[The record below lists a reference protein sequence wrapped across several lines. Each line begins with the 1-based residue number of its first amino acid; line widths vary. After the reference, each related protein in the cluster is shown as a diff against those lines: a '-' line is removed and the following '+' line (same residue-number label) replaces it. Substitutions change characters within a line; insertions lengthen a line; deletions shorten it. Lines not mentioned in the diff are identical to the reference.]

1 MSGARVPSQE
11 IARRRRTALIG
22 IAAAALVLGLIAGA
36 ITGGGDE
43 DGADSPSRAIE
54 QVTCPT
60 EVATS
65 PARLAGQM
73 LIVRMESTATEALR
87 RRIAGGRI
95 GGVIL
100 FPPEGADPGALGAE
114 VAKLRRAAQ
123 RAGAPAPLVA
133 IDQEGGDVER
143 LPSLPPSR
151 SAAAM
156 GAAGPARARAEG
168 EATGRALAKLGIDV
182 DLAPVFDLATPVLGS
197 RAFAADPDE
206 VAGLA
211 TAFAGGLQGSGVA
224 ATAKHFPGLG
234 SAATNTDLEP
244 TAIQLTGARLER
256 ELVPFRAAV
265 EAGVDLI
272 MVANATYSP
281 LDPSRPAS
289 QSRRVIDGLLRNR
302 LGFQG
307 VVITDDLDAGALSTT
322 GIDEGEAAVGAVRA
336 GSDLILT
343 ALSEGEAAH
352 AALTRAIR
360 THRLGQAALEASCAR
375 TTALRQRL
383 AGY

>member
-1 MSGARVPSQE
+1 MSRGRTPRHE
-11 IARRRRTALIG
+11 ITRRRRIALIG
-22 IAAAALVLGLIAGA
+22 IAALALALGLIAGA
-36 ITGGGDE
+36 ISGGDDE
-43 DGADSPSRAIE
+43 ADSPAAASE
-54 QVTCPT
+54 QVACPA
-60 EVATS
+60 EVAAS

-73 LIVRMESTATEALR
+73 LIVRMESTATDSLR
-87 RRIAGGRI
+87 RRVAAGDI

-100 FPPEGADPGALGAE
+100 FPAEGTDPDALGAE

-123 RAGAPAPLVA
+123 RSAAPAPLVA

-151 SAAAM
+151 SATAI

-168 EATGRALAKLGIDV
+168 QATGTALAGLGIDI
-182 DLAPVFDLATPVLGS
+182 DLAPVFDLAGPALGS

-206 VAGLA
+206 VAELA
-211 TAFAGGLQGSGVA
+211 TAFAGGLQDAGVA

-234 SAATNTDLEP
+234 SASTNTDVEATP
-244 TAIQLTGARLER
+244 IQLTDAQLER

-265 EAGVDLI
+265 LAGVDLV

-289 QSRRVIDGLLRNR
+289 QSRAVIEGLLRQR
-302 LGFQG
+302 LGFEG

-322 GIDEGEAAVGAVRA
+322 GIDEGEAAVGAA
-336 GSDLILT
+336 GAGADLILT

-352 AALTRAIR
+352 AALTQALR
-360 THRLGQAALEASCAR
+360 THRLGRDALEASCAR
-375 TTALRQRL
+375 TTALRERL
-383 AGY
+383 SG